1 MAASGW
7 GLEQLETRHD
17 GPKKGEA
24 MTDIILWYRDLSSD
38 KVWGVADYHGRQVT
52 FWGRRNKELSFKLLS
67 ASEQRKIDKTV
78 EKKKAKGYR
87 DSSFEELDTATP
99 GFKAE
104 FDSMITMAILG
115 DNFKHTRNST
125 ISGS

>member
-1 MAASGW
+1 MN
-7 GLEQLETRHD
+7 
-17 GPKKGEA
+17 
-24 MTDIILWYRDLSSD
+24 DIILWYRDLSSD
-38 KVWGVADYHGRQVT
+38 KVWGVADYHGRKVT

-87 DSSFEELDTATP
+87 ESSFDELEEATS

-115 DNFKHTRNST
+115 DNFKHTSSST